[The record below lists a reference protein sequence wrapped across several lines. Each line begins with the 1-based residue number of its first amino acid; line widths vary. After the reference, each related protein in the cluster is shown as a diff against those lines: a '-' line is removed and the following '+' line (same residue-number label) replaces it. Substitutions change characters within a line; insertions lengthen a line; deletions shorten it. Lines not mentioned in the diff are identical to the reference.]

1 MLGTQRTDFK
11 SMAGFTLVIDAYLFD
26 YMRDDD
32 DVNIIAIRHGR
43 MLQLTPN
50 VEEELDDDLEME
62 GSNDDLSRTFKP

>member
-1 MLGTQRTDFK
+1 
-11 SMAGFTLVIDAYLFD
+11 MAGFTLVIDAYLFD